1 MIVLVDASMT
11 WIAQGEYIYI
21 YTHTRKLLTP
31 RDKRLW
37 QKVWLTGGAPYL
49 QCVVGLRDTSIEL
62 HADKMHTT
70 IFLFDTDQPILSR
83 IMYMHADM
91 YMYLYIYIKRIC
103 KRLNH
108 IWYALICHVWIHNS
122 FMLNLLIPFKT
133 RIRSPWKGSRSC
145 LANSAFAGGQQGTGN
160 CGTTW

>member
-1 MIVLVDASMT
+1 MRMIVLVDASMT
-11 WIAQGEYIYI
+11 WIAQGKKKNIYI
-21 YTHTRKLLTP
+21 HTQTRKLLTP

-70 IFLFDTDQPILSR
+70 IFLFDTHQPILSR
-83 IMYMHADM
+83 IMYMHADL
-91 YMYLYIYIKRIC
+91 YMYLHIYIYIHIYIYVKHIC

-108 IWYALICHVWIHNS
+108 I
-122 FMLNLLIPFKT
+122 
-133 RIRSPWKGSRSC
+133 
-145 LANSAFAGGQQGTGN
+145 
-160 CGTTW
+160 

>member
-11 WIAQGEYIYI
+11 WIAQGKYIYI
-21 YTHTRKLLTP
+21 YTHTHTHTRKLLTP

-70 IFLFDTDQPILSR
+70 IFLFDTHQPILSR
-83 IMYMHADM
+83 IMYMHADL
-91 YMYLYIYIKRIC
+91 YMYLHIYIYVKHIC

-108 IWYALICHVWIHNS
+108 I
-122 FMLNLLIPFKT
+122 
-133 RIRSPWKGSRSC
+133 
-145 LANSAFAGGQQGTGN
+145 
-160 CGTTW
+160 